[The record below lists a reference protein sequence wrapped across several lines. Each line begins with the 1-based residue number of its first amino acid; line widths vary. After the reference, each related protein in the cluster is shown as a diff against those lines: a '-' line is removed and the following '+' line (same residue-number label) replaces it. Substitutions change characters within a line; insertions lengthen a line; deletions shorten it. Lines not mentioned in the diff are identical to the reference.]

1 MAHDS
6 FERIFSFFP
15 NFVPKIPEKIV
26 KGKTKRQRSKLLDSP
41 NSARMAREGS
51 AGNRGVLLALDVS
64 GSASRRLASISVLG
78 LRALS
83 FKLTVARIEYASEQ
97 ELEVRQAGSLTSYFP
112 QIFENFAPRFPENV
126 IGAKLR
132 LSLLTVA
139 EIR

>member
-1 MAHDS
+1 
-6 FERIFSFFP
+6 
-15 NFVPKIPEKIV
+15 
-26 KGKTKRQRSKLLDSP
+26 
-41 NSARMAREGS
+41 MAREGS
-51 AGNRGVLLALDVS
+51 AGNRGVLPRVGCEPVRQS
-64 GSASRRLASISVLG
+64 SSRFDKRLE

-83 FKLTVARIEYASEQ
+83 FKLTLASIEYASKQ
-97 ELEVRQAGSLTSYFP
+97 ALGVRQGGSLTSYFP

>member
-1 MAHDS
+1 MAHGP

-15 NFVPKIPEKIV
+15 NFVPKIPEKIA
-26 KGKTKRQRSKLLDSP
+26 GPQSSSRFDKR
-41 NSARMAREGS
+41 
-51 AGNRGVLLALDVS
+51 
-64 GSASRRLASISVLG
+64 LG

-83 FKLTVARIEYASEQ
+83 FKLTLASIEYASEQ
-97 ELEVRQAGSLTSYFP
+97 AVEVRQAGSLTSYFP

>member
-1 MAHDS
+1 MAHGS

-64 GSASRRLASISVLG
+64 RSASRRLASISV
-78 LRALS
+78 
-83 FKLTVARIEYASEQ
+83 
-97 ELEVRQAGSLTSYFP
+97 
-112 QIFENFAPRFPENV
+112 
-126 IGAKLR
+126 
-132 LSLLTVA
+132 
-139 EIR
+139 